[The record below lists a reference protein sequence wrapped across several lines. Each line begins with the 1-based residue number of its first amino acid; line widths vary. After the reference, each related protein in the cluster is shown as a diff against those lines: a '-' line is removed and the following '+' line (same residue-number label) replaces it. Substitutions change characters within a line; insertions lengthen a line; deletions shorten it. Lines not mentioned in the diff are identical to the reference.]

1 MTVVCAGELSTAVV
15 VVVREQGGGYGRGL
29 VDGLLWPLPVAHNT
43 DRDLCDS
50 VTCSRTL
57 NRIFTSALLS
67 YPFTLT
73 EWSLNGAAGL

>member
-29 VDGLLWPLPVAHNT
+29 VDGLLWPLLVAHNT

-50 VTCSRTL
+50 DMLADSQSHLYLRSF
-57 NRIFTSALLS
+57 ILS
-67 YPFTLT
+67 IYTDRV
-73 EWSLNGAAGL
+73 ESE